1 MGCLLKF
8 VMVGVFMLLAK
19 VSSRSSKLSN
29 LKDGAIVACKDIER
43 NIVSNEDFQKDM
55 SKANIW
61 SDIIELSKTS
71 RKGEAA
77 ICEDAEGDVKSAEL
91 LKAAD

>member
-43 NIVSNEDFQKDM
+43 NIVYSEDFQKDM
-55 SKANIW
+55 SKANVW
-61 SDIIELSKTS
+61 T
-71 RKGEAA
+71 
-77 ICEDAEGDVKSAEL
+77 L
-91 LKAAD
+91 LNCQKHLEKVEQLFARMPKEMLKVPSY